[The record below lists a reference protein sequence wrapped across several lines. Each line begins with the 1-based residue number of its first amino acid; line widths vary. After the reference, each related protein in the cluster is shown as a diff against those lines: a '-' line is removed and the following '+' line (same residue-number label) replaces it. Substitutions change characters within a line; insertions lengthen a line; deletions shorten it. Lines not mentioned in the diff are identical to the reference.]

1 MEIVEARKE
10 WNSIFGNTIPSLSE
24 FLDKRISILCGKPQ
38 IDLLKFDDFLR
49 QKYKYDEKREIS
61 LSNFIKEKF
70 GDEAVCLVKK
80 LI

>member
-1 MEIVEARKE
+1 MDIVGVCKE
-10 WNSIFGNTIPSLSE
+10 WNSIFKNTIPGLNE
-24 FLDKRISILCGKPQ
+24 FLDKRISVLCGKPQ

-49 QKYKYDEKREIS
+49 KKYKYDEGREIS

-70 GDEAVCLVKK
+70 GYEAVCIVKK

>member
-1 MEIVEARKE
+1 MDIREICTE
-10 WNSIFGNTIPSLSE
+10 WDGIFKDSIPGLNE

-49 QKYKYDEKREIS
+49 QKYKYDEGHEIS
-61 LSNFIKEKF
+61 LSNFIREKF
-70 GDEAVCLVKK
+70 GNEAVCIVKK

>member
-1 MEIVEARKE
+1 MNIVGTCKE
-10 WNSIFGNTIPSLSE
+10 WKRVFKDSLPGLNE
-24 FLDKRISILCGKPQ
+24 FLDKRISVLCGKPQ

-49 QKYKYDEKREIS
+49 KKYKYDEDRETS

-70 GDEAVCLVKK
+70 GDEAVCIVKK